1 MTTPQRFRVLFIC
14 IGNACRSQ
22 LAESIARR
30 HAPDIIE
37 PRSAGLRPLG
47 FLPELTTQTLLAN
60 NCSIERL
67 SSKPIR
73 LEELQNADLI
83 VNLSG
88 LPLEM
93 AFNGRFTPATPSCEM
108 GENVEEWDIADP
120 YGANASL
127 YQQIFRE
134 IEERVQQLAGRLRAL
149 KLPTH
154 A

>member
-1 MTTPQRFRVLFIC
+1 
-14 IGNACRSQ
+14 
-22 LAESIARR
+22 
-30 HAPDIIE
+30 
-37 PRSAGLRPLG
+37 LRPLG

-120 YGANASL
+120 FGADAGL

-149 KLPTH
+149 KRPTH

>member
-30 HAPDIIE
+30 DASDIIE
-37 PRSAGLRPLG
+37 PESAGMRPLG
-47 FLPELTTQTLLAN
+47 FLPQLTTQTLLAN
-60 NCSIERL
+60 NCTIEGL

-73 LEELQNADLI
+73 RESLHSADVI

-88 LPLEM
+88 LPFEW
-93 AFNGRFTPATPSCEM
+93 AFDGRFEPASCEM
-108 GENVEEWDIADP
+108 GENVEEWDVADP
-120 YGANASL
+120 YGADAGL
-127 YQQIFRE
+127 YQQIFSE
-134 IEERVQQLAGRLRAL
+134 IEDQVQQLAKRLRAV
-149 KLPTH
+149 KRPAH